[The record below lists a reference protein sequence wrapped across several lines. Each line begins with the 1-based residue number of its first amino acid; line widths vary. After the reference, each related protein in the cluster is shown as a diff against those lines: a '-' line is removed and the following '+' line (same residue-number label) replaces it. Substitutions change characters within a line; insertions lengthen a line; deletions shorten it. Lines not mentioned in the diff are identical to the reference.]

1 MVILQEELKKDEVI
15 VEDLRRNISDIN
27 ELIKKVRA
35 NVTKVEEK
43 VPELNATINEVKR
56 KYEEIDFTI
65 KNNVTNSIE
74 YVKYLIANSKSIL
87 DHIALSMRFNATSKL
102 VLDVPKAA
110 YDPSINN
117 DISLMFTVDKANT
130 NHFLFF
136 IGNGDAPDSN
146 DYLAMEIVGGLLRFH
161 YRLSSGEAQNV
172 TINKPLKAK
181 QPYKLYATRYK
192 VIIISVIIY
201 SFISKHG

>member
-1 MVILQEELKKDEVI
+1 MKKD
-15 VEDLRRNISDIN
+15 ISDFNQFIQN
-27 ELIKKVRA
+27 VIA
-35 NVTKVEEK
+35 NVTKVEKK
-43 VPELNATINEVKR
+43 VPELNASISEVKR
-56 KYEEIDFTI
+56 KYEEINFTI

-161 YRLSSGEAQNV
+161 YRLSSGEAQSV
-172 TINKPLKAK
+172 TIGTPLKAK
-181 QPYKLYATRYK
+181 IKAKGEDFQKEYK
-192 VIIISVIIY
+192 VEV
-201 SFISKHG
+201 KR